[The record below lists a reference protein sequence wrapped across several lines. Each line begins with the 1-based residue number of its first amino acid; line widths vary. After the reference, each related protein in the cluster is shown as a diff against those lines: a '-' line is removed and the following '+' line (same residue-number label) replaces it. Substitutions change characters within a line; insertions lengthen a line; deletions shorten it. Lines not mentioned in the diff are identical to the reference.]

1 MDKLYFHTI
10 NKLTNLKAIVWI
22 MKKYNEY
29 LPINNNGC
37 CLIFI
42 YNIKSLNE
50 IQNTT
55 PIIVIIGT
63 TP

>member
-42 YNIKSLNE
+42 
-50 IQNTT
+50 
-55 PIIVIIGT
+55 IGVR
-63 TP
+63 